1 MKKSSLS
8 EAHTIVAQMPYN
20 EARQLR
26 RILTLPCNS
35 RRRARLIA
43 RQRLSLGSLI
53 VADTFDRELSDL
65 RRWAGIHCWSKSSAV
80 HAYTLLLFPTK
91 TRILSSRPLR
101 HEAQPGAVMKNQKER
116 PHE

>member
-1 MKKSSLS
+1 MKNCSLS
-8 EAHTIVAQMPYN
+8 EAQAIAAQMPYS
-20 EARQLR
+20 EAERLP

-43 RQRLSLGSLI
+43 RPRLSLGSLI

-65 RRWAGIHCWSKSSAV
+65 RRWAGIHRWSKSSAF

-91 TRILSSRPLR
+91 AKILSSRPLR
-101 HEAQPGAVMKNQKER
+101 HEAQPGVVMKSQKER
-116 PHE
+116 PRE